1 MRRKTVPLLMLHAAR
16 ALRCAP
22 LRTRRTL
29 ALVTRQAQIYDAPT
43 LYDAAFGFRDFE
55 DEVDFL
61 CAAHEKHG
69 NTGGAPSKI
78 LELAAGPA
86 RHAVE
91 AASRGMEATA
101 VDLSAAMVRC
111 GTQIAADEDVKLDYR
126 VGDMRE
132 ALPFD
137 KVCSAWLLLG
147 SVGHLLTNDD
157 ALRCFQNARKAL
169 ADGGTLIL
177 ELPHPRETFRVDG
190 VSEDGWDV
198 PFEGGD
204 LRVRWGAEEDA
215 FDPLTQVRQASVAFE
230 TDQGRLIEERVP
242 TREYTLQEL
251 RLLADAAGFVDV
263 NTYGA
268 LDPEFVASDDDE
280 LAYRLVVVMTA

>member
-1 MRRKTVPLLMLHAAR
+1 MRRNTVTLLMLHAAR
-16 ALRCAP
+16 ALRCGT

-29 ALVTRQAQIYDAPT
+29 ALASQPRIYDAPT

-55 DEVDFL
+55 DEVAFL

-69 NTGGAPSKI
+69 NTGGAPSRI

-91 AASRGMEATA
+91 AASRGVEATA

-111 GTQIAADEDVKLDYR
+111 GTQIAKEEDVELDYR
-126 VGDMRE
+126 MGDMRE

-177 ELPHPRETFRVDG
+177 ELPHPRETFRLDG

-230 TDQGRLIEERVP
+230 TDQGQLIEERVP

-263 NTYGA
+263 ATYGA
-268 LDPEFVASDDDE
+268 LDAAFIPADDDE
-280 LAYRLVVVMTA
+280 LAYRLVVVLTA

>member
-1 MRRKTVPLLMLHAAR
+1 MLHAAR

-29 ALVTRQAQIYDAPT
+29 ALRSTQPRIYDAPT

-69 NTGGAPSKI
+69 NTGGVPSKI

-91 AASRGMEATA
+91 AASRGMEVKA
-101 VDLSAAMVRC
+101 VDLSEAMAAHGAR
-111 GTQIAADEDVKLDYR
+111 IATENDVALDYR
-126 VGDMRE
+126 VGDVRE
-132 ALPFD
+132 PLPFD

-204 LRVRWGAEEDA
+204 LRVRWGSEEDA
-215 FDPLTQVRQASVAFE
+215 FDPLTQIRQASVAFE
-230 TDQGRLIEERVP
+230 TAGTSINDIVP

-263 NTYGA
+263 ATYGA
-268 LDPEFVASDDDE
+268 LDAAFIPADDDE
-280 LAYRLVVVMTA
+280 LAYRLVVVLTA

>member
-1 MRRKTVPLLMLHAAR
+1 MLHAAR

-101 VDLSAAMVRC
+101 VDVSEAMAAH
-111 GTQIAADEDVKLDYR
+111 GAKIATQNDVALDYR
-126 VGDMRE
+126 VGDVRE
-132 ALPFD
+132 PLPFSN
-137 KVCSAWLLLG
+137 VCSAWLLLG
-147 SVGHLLTNDD
+147 CVGHLLTNDD
-157 ALRCFQNARKAL
+157 ALRCFKNARKAL

-177 ELPHPRETFRVDG
+177 ELPHPRETFRLDG
-190 VSEDGWDV
+190 VSEDGWEV

-204 LRVRWGAEEDA
+204 LRVRWGAEDDV

-263 NTYGA
+263 ATYGA
-268 LDPEFVASDDDE
+268 LDPEFVAADDDE
-280 LAYRLVVVMTA
+280 LAYRLVVVLTA

>member
-1 MRRKTVPLLMLHAAR
+1 MLHAAR

-29 ALVTRQAQIYDAPT
+29 ALASQPRIYDAPS

-61 CAAHEKHG
+61 CAAHERHG
-69 NTGGAPSKI
+69 RPGGAPSKI

-101 VDLSAAMVRC
+101 VDLSEAMVRC
-111 GTQIAADEDVKLDYR
+111 GTQIAKEEDVELDYR
-126 VGDMRE
+126 VGDVRE
-132 ALPFD
+132 PLPFTE
-137 KVCSAWLLLG
+137 VCSAWLLLG

-157 ALRCFQNARKAL
+157 ALRCFQRAKDAL
-169 ADGGTLIL
+169 KPGGTLIL

-215 FDPLTQVRQASVAFE
+215 FDPLTQIRQASVAFE
-230 TDQGRLIEERVP
+230 TDGTSITDVVP

-251 RLLADAAGFVDV
+251 RLLSKAAGFVDV
-263 NTYGA
+263 ATYGA
-268 LDPEFVASDDDE
+268 LDPEFVAADDDE
-280 LAYRLVVVMTA
+280 LAYRLVVVLTKA

>member
-1 MRRKTVPLLMLHAAR
+1 MLHAAR

-29 ALVTRQAQIYDAPT
+29 ALVTRRASQPRIYDAPT

-61 CAAHEKHG
+61 CAAHERHG
-69 NTGGAPSKI
+69 RTGGAPVKI

-91 AASRGMEATA
+91 ASKRGVDATA
-101 VDLSAAMVRC
+101 VDLSEAMAAHGV
-111 GTQIAADEDVKLDYR
+111 QIAAAEEVEVDYR

-157 ALRCFQNARKAL
+157 ALRCFQRAKDAL
-169 ADGGTLIL
+169 KPGGTLIL
-177 ELPHPRETFRVDG
+177 ELPHPRETFRLDG

-215 FDPLTQVRQASVAFE
+215 FDPLTQIRQASVAFE
-230 TDQGRLIEERVP
+230 TDQGQSITDVVP

-251 RLLADAAGFVDV
+251 RLLSKAAGFREEVA
-263 NTYGA
+263 TYGA
-268 LDPEFVASDDDE
+268 LDPEFVAADDDE

>member
-1 MRRKTVPLLMLHAAR
+1 ML
-16 ALRCAP
+16 ALRLLLLSTIVAGFAP
-22 LRTRRTL
+22 RIAPQRRHT
-29 ALVTRQAQIYDAPT
+29 
-43 LYDAAFGFRDFE
+43 
-55 DEVDFL
+55 
-61 CAAHEKHG
+61 
-69 NTGGAPSKI
+69 
-78 LELAAGPA
+78 A

-91 AASRGMEATA
+91 AASRGMEVKA
-101 VDLSAAMVRC
+101 VDLSEAMVKC
-111 GTQIAADEDVKLDYR
+111 GTQIAKEEDVALDYR
-126 VGDMRE
+126 VGDVRE
-132 ALPFD
+132 PLPFD

-204 LRVRWGAEEDA
+204 LRVRWGSEEDA
-215 FDPLTQVRQASVAFE
+215 FDPLTQIRQASVAFE
-230 TDQGRLIEERVP
+230 TAGTSINDIVP

-263 NTYGA
+263 ATYGA
-268 LDPEFVASDDDE
+268 LDAAFIPADDDE
-280 LAYRLVVVMTA
+280 LAYRLVVVLTA

>member
-1 MRRKTVPLLMLHAAR
+1 MLHAAR
-16 ALRCAP
+16 ALRCGT

-29 ALVTRQAQIYDAPT
+29 ALASQPRIYDAPT

-91 AASRGMEATA
+91 AASRGMEVTA
-101 VDLSAAMVRC
+101 VDLSEAMVRC
-111 GTQIAADEDVKLDYR
+111 GTQIAADEDVELDYR
-126 VGDMRE
+126 VGDVRE
-132 ALPFD
+132 PLPFTE
-137 KVCSAWLLLG
+137 VCSAWLLLG

-190 VSEDGWDV
+190 VSEDGWEV

-251 RLLADAAGFVDV
+251 RLLADAAGFVDM

-268 LDPEFVASDDDE
+268 LDPEFVAADDDE
-280 LAYRLVVVMTA
+280 LAYRLVVVLTA

>member
-1 MRRKTVPLLMLHAAR
+1 MLHAAR

-29 ALVTRQAQIYDAPT
+29 ALASQPRIYDAPT

-61 CAAHEKHG
+61 CKAHEKHG

-101 VDLSAAMVRC
+101 VDLSAAMVKC
-111 GTQIAADEDVKLDYR
+111 GTKIAADEDVKLDYR
-126 VGDMRE
+126 VGDVRE
-132 ALPFD
+132 PLPFD
-137 KVCSAWLLLG
+137 NVCSAWLLLG

-190 VSEDGWDV
+190 VSEDGWEV

-204 LRVRWGAEEDA
+204 LRVRWGAEDDV

-230 TDQGRLIEERVP
+230 TAGQLIEERVP

-263 NTYGA
+263 ATYGA
-268 LDPEFVASDDDE
+268 LDPEFVAADDDE
-280 LAYRLVVVMTA
+280 LAYRLVVVLTA

>member
-1 MRRKTVPLLMLHAAR
+1 MLHAAR

-101 VDLSAAMVRC
+101 VDVSEAMAAH
-111 GTQIAADEDVKLDYR
+111 GAKIATENDVALDYR
-126 VGDMRE
+126 VGDVRE
-132 ALPFD
+132 PLPFSN
-137 KVCSAWLLLG
+137 VCSAWLLLG

-157 ALRCFQNARKAL
+157 ALRCFKNARKAL

-177 ELPHPRETFRVDG
+177 ELPHPRETFRLDG
-190 VSEDGWDV
+190 VSEDGWEV

-204 LRVRWGAEEDA
+204 LRVRWGAEDDV

-263 NTYGA
+263 ATYGA
-268 LDPEFVASDDDE
+268 LDPEFVAADDDE
-280 LAYRLVVVMTA
+280 LAYRLVVVLTA

>member
-1 MRRKTVPLLMLHAAR
+1 MLHAAR

-29 ALVTRQAQIYDAPT
+29 ALVTRRRASQPRIYDAPT

-101 VDLSAAMVRC
+101 VDLSAAMVKC

-126 VGDMRE
+126 VGDVRE
-132 ALPFD
+132 PLPFD
-137 KVCSAWLLLG
+137 NVCSAWLLLG

-157 ALRCFQNARKAL
+157 A
-169 ADGGTLIL
+169 
-177 ELPHPRETFRVDG
+177 
-190 VSEDGWDV
+190 
-198 PFEGGD
+198 
-204 LRVRWGAEEDA
+204 
-215 FDPLTQVRQASVAFE
+215 
-230 TDQGRLIEERVP
+230 
-242 TREYTLQEL
+242 
-251 RLLADAAGFVDV
+251 
-263 NTYGA
+263 
-268 LDPEFVASDDDE
+268 
-280 LAYRLVVVMTA
+280 

>member
-1 MRRKTVPLLMLHAAR
+1 MLHAAR

-55 DEVDFL
+55 DEVAFL

-101 VDLSAAMVRC
+101 VDLSEAMAAHGAR
-111 GTQIAADEDVKLDYR
+111 IATENDVALDYR
-126 VGDMRE
+126 VGDVRE
-132 ALPFD
+132 ALPFNNVD
-137 KVCSAWLLLG
+137 SAWLLLG

-215 FDPLTQVRQASVAFE
+215 FDPLTQIRQASVAFE
-230 TDQGRLIEERVP
+230 TDQGQSITDVVP

-263 NTYGA
+263 ATYGA
-268 LDPEFVASDDDE
+268 LDPDFVAADDDE
-280 LAYRLVVVMTA
+280 LAYRLVVVLTA

>member
-1 MRRKTVPLLMLHAAR
+1 MLHAAR

-29 ALVTRQAQIYDAPT
+29 ALASQPRIYDAPT

-61 CAAHEKHG
+61 CAAHERHG
-69 NTGGAPSKI
+69 RTGGAPSKI

-91 AASRGMEATA
+91 AASRGMEVKA
-101 VDLSAAMVRC
+101 VDLSEAMVRC
-111 GTQIAADEDVKLDYR
+111 GTQIATENDVALDYR
-126 VGDMRE
+126 VGDVQE

-137 KVCSAWLLLG
+137 NVCSAWLLLG

-157 ALRCFQNARKAL
+157 ALRCFQRAKDAL
-169 ADGGTLIL
+169 KPGGTLIL
-177 ELPHPRETFRVDG
+177 ELPHPRETFRLDG

-215 FDPLTQVRQASVAFE
+215 FDPLTQIRQASVAFE
-230 TDQGRLIEERVP
+230 TDQGQSIEDVVP

-263 NTYGA
+263 ATYGA
-268 LDPEFVASDDDE
+268 LDAAFIPADDDE
-280 LAYRLVVVMTA
+280 LAYRLVVVLTA

>member
-1 MRRKTVPLLMLHAAR
+1 MLLTLASSLGNAGACSCYGRTRSQDSWASHQCYASRPEKSHCLPHTTLSSTALTQPAVETTREQPATTITPSMRRNTVPLLMLHAAR

-29 ALVTRQAQIYDAPT
+29 ALRRAQPRIYDAPT

-69 NTGGAPSKI
+69 NTGGAPVKI

-91 AASRGMEATA
+91 AASRGMEAKA
-101 VDLSAAMVRC
+101 VDLSEAMVKC
-111 GTQIAADEDVKLDYR
+111 GTQIAKEEDVALDYR
-126 VGDMRE
+126 VGDVRE
-132 ALPFD
+132 PLPFTD
-137 KVCSAWLLLG
+137 VCSAWLLLG

-157 ALRCFQNARKAL
+157 ALRCFQRAKDAL
-169 ADGGTLIL
+169 KTGGTLIL

-190 VSEDGWDV
+190 VS
-198 PFEGGD
+198 
-204 LRVRWGAEEDA
+204 R
-215 FDPLTQVRQASVAFE
+215 
-230 TDQGRLIEERVP
+230 GRL
-242 TREYTLQEL
+242 
-251 RLLADAAGFVDV
+251 G
-263 NTYGA
+263 GA
-268 LDPEFVASDDDE
+268 LRGRRPARA
-280 LAYRLVVVMTA
+280 LGC

>member
-29 ALVTRQAQIYDAPT
+29 ALASQPRIYDAPT

-61 CAAHEKHG
+61 CAAHERHG
-69 NTGGAPSKI
+69 RTGGAPSKI

-91 AASRGMEATA
+91 AASRGMEVKA
-101 VDLSAAMVRC
+101 VDLSEAMVRC
-111 GTQIAADEDVKLDYR
+111 GTQIAADEDIKLDYR
-126 VGDMRE
+126 VGDVRE
-132 ALPFD
+132 PLPFTE
-137 KVCSAWLLLG
+137 VCSAWLLLG

-204 LRVRWGAEEDA
+204 LRVRWGAEDDV

-263 NTYGA
+263 ATYGA
-268 LDPEFVASDDDE
+268 LDPEFVAADDDE
-280 LAYRLVVVMTA
+280 LAYRLVVVLTA

>member
-1 MRRKTVPLLMLHAAR
+1 MLHAAR

-29 ALVTRQAQIYDAPT
+29 ALVTRQAQIYDAPS

-61 CAAHEKHG
+61 CAAHERHG
-69 NTGGAPSKI
+69 RTGGAPVKI

-91 AASRGMEATA
+91 AASRGVEAKA
-101 VDLSAAMVRC
+101 VDLSSKMVAH
-111 GTQIAADEDVKLDYR
+111 GLQIATDEGVKLDYR
-126 VGDMRE
+126 VVDVRE

-157 ALRCFQNARKAL
+157 ALRCFQRAKDAL
-169 ADGGTLIL
+169 KTGGTLIL

-204 LRVRWGAEEDA
+204 LRVRWGAEDDV
-215 FDPLTQVRQASVAFE
+215 FDPLTQIRQASVAFE
-230 TDQGRLIEERVP
+230 AAGQSITDVVP

-251 RLLADAAGFVDV
+251 KLLSTAAGFREEVA
-263 NTYGA
+263 TYGA
-268 LDPEFVASDDDE
+268 LDPEFVAADDDE
-280 LAYRLVVVMTA
+280 LAYRLVVVLTK

>member
-1 MRRKTVPLLMLHAAR
+1 MRRNTVTLLMLHAAR

-61 CAAHEKHG
+61 CAAHERHG
-69 NTGGAPSKI
+69 RTGGAPVKI

-91 AASRGMEATA
+91 AASRGMEVKA
-101 VDLSAAMVRC
+101 VDLSEAMAAHGAR
-111 GTQIAADEDVKLDYR
+111 IATENDVALDYR
-126 VGDMRE
+126 VGDVRE
-132 ALPFD
+132 PLPFD

-177 ELPHPRETFRVDG
+177 ELPHPRETFRLDG
-190 VSEDGWDV
+190 VSEDGWEV
-198 PFEGGD
+198 PFEGSD
-204 LRVRWGAEEDA
+204 LRVRWGAEDDA
-215 FDPLTQVRQASVAFE
+215 FDPLTQIRQASVAFE
-230 TDQGRLIEERVP
+230 TAGTSINDVVP

-263 NTYGA
+263 ATYGA
-268 LDPEFVASDDDE
+268 LDAAFIPADDDE
-280 LAYRLVVVMTA
+280 LAYRLVVVLTA

>member
-1 MRRKTVPLLMLHAAR
+1 MLHAAR

-29 ALVTRQAQIYDAPT
+29 ALRSTQPRIYDAPT

-91 AASRGMEATA
+91 ASKRGVDATA
-101 VDLSAAMVRC
+101 IDLSEAMVKC
-111 GTQIAADEDVKLDYR
+111 GTQIAKEEDVALDYR
-126 VGDMRE
+126 VGDVRE

-157 ALRCFQNARKAL
+157 ALRCFQRAKDAL
-169 ADGGTLIL
+169 KTGGTLIL
-177 ELPHPRETFRVDG
+177 ELPHPRETFRIDG
-190 VSEDGWDV
+190 TTEDGWDV

-204 LRVRWGAEEDA
+204 LRVRWGAEDDV
-215 FDPLTQVRQASVAFE
+215 FDPLTQIRQASVAFE
-230 TDQGRLIEERVP
+230 TAGTSINDIVP

-263 NTYGA
+263 ATYGA
-268 LDPEFVASDDDE
+268 LDAAFIPADDDE
-280 LAYRLVVVMTA
+280 LAYRLVVVLTA

>member
-1 MRRKTVPLLMLHAAR
+1 MLHAAR

-29 ALVTRQAQIYDAPT
+29 ALVTRRASQPRIYDAPT

-61 CAAHEKHG
+61 CAAHERHG
-69 NTGGAPSKI
+69 RTGGAPVKI

-91 AASRGMEATA
+91 ASKRGVDATA
-101 VDLSAAMVRC
+101 VDLSEAMAAHGV
-111 GTQIAADEDVKLDYR
+111 QIAAAEEVEVDYR

-157 ALRCFQNARKAL
+157 ALRCFQRAKDTL
-169 ADGGTLIL
+169 KTGGTLIV

-190 VSEDGWDV
+190 VSEDGWEV

-215 FDPLTQVRQASVAFE
+215 FDPLTQIRQASVAFE
-230 TDQGRLIEERVP
+230 TDDTSIKDVVP

-251 RLLADAAGFVDV
+251 KLLSKAAGFREEVA
-263 NTYGA
+263 TYGA
-268 LDPEFVASDDDE
+268 LDPEFVAADDDE

>member
-1 MRRKTVPLLMLHAAR
+1 MLHAAR

-78 LELAAGPA
+78 WELAAGPA

-101 VDLSAAMVRC
+101 VDVSEAMAAH
-111 GTQIAADEDVKLDYR
+111 GAKIATENDVALDYR
-126 VGDMRE
+126 VGDVRE
-132 ALPFD
+132 PLPFSN
-137 KVCSAWLLLG
+137 VCSAWLLLG

-157 ALRCFQNARKAL
+157 ALRCFKNARKAL

-177 ELPHPRETFRVDG
+177 ELPHPRETFRLDG
-190 VSEDGWDV
+190 VSEDGWEV

-204 LRVRWGAEEDA
+204 LRVRWGAEDDVVA
-215 FDPLTQVRQASVAFE
+215 PLTQVRQASVAFE

-263 NTYGA
+263 ATYGA
-268 LDPEFVASDDDE
+268 LDPEFVAADDDE
-280 LAYRLVVVMTA
+280 LAYRLVVVLTA

>member
-1 MRRKTVPLLMLHAAR
+1 MRRNTVTLLMLHAAR
-16 ALRCAP
+16 ALRCGT

-101 VDLSAAMVRC
+101 VDLSEAMAAHGAR
-111 GTQIAADEDVKLDYR
+111 IATENDVALDYR
-126 VGDMRE
+126 VGDVRE
-132 ALPFD
+132 PLPFD
-137 KVCSAWLLLG
+137 NVCSAWLLLG

-190 VSEDGWDV
+190 VSEDGWEV

-230 TDQGRLIEERVP
+230 TDQGQSIEDVVP

-251 RLLADAAGFVDV
+251 RLLSTAAGLS
-263 NTYGA
+263 TW
-268 LDPEFVASDDDE
+268 
-280 LAYRLVVVMTA
+280 RRTARSTPNSWPRTTTSWRTGWSSC

>member
-1 MRRKTVPLLMLHAAR
+1 MLHAAR

-22 LRTRRTL
+22 LRTRRAR

-69 NTGGAPSKI
+69 NTGGGAPSKI

-101 VDLSAAMVRC
+101 VDLSAAMVKC

-157 ALRCFQNARKAL
+157 ALRCFQRAKDAL
-169 ADGGTLIL
+169 KTGGTLIL

-190 VSEDGWDV
+190 VSEDGWEV

-215 FDPLTQVRQASVAFE
+215 FDPLTQVRQASVAFA
-230 TDQGRLIEERVP
+230 TDQGQLIRDVVP

-263 NTYGA
+263 ATYGA
-268 LDPEFVASDDDE
+268 LDPEFVAADDDE
-280 LAYRLVVVMTA
+280 LAYRLVVVLTA

>member
-1 MRRKTVPLLMLHAAR
+1 MLHAAR

-29 ALVTRQAQIYDAPT
+29 ALRHASQPRIYDAPT

-69 NTGGAPSKI
+69 NTGGAPRKI

-101 VDLSAAMVRC
+101 VDLSAAMAAH
-111 GTQIAADEDVKLDYR
+111 GAKIATENDVALEYR
-126 VGDMRE
+126 VGDVRE
-132 ALPFD
+132 ALPFTEI
-137 KVCSAWLLLG
+137 CSAWLLLG

-190 VSEDGWDV
+190 VSEDGWEV

-230 TDQGRLIEERVP
+230 TAGQSITDIVP

-251 RLLADAAGFVDV
+251 RLLSTAAGFREEVA
-263 NTYGA
+263 TYGA
-268 LDPEFVASDDDE
+268 LDAAFIPADDDE
-280 LAYRLVVVMTA
+280 LAYRLVVVLTA

>member
-1 MRRKTVPLLMLHAAR
+1 MLHAAR

-29 ALVTRQAQIYDAPT
+29 ALRSTQPRIYDAPT

-91 AASRGMEATA
+91 AASRGMGAKA
-101 VDLSAAMVRC
+101 VDLSAAMAAQGAR
-111 GTQIAADEDVKLDYR
+111 IATENDVALDYR
-126 VGDMRE
+126 VGDVRE
-132 ALPFD
+132 ELPFTD
-137 KVCSAWLLLG
+137 VCSAWLLLG

-204 LRVRWGAEEDA
+204 LRVRWGSEEDA
-215 FDPLTQVRQASVAFE
+215 FDPLTQIRQASVAFE
-230 TDQGRLIEERVP
+230 TDGTSITDVVP

-268 LDPEFVASDDDE
+268 LDPEFVAADDDE
-280 LAYRLVVVMTA
+280 LAYRLVVVLTA

>member
-101 VDLSAAMVRC
+101 VDLSAAMVKC
-111 GTQIAADEDVKLDYR
+111 GTQIAKEEDVALDYR
-126 VGDMRE
+126 VGDVRE

-137 KVCSAWLLLG
+137 NVCSAWLLLG

-190 VSEDGWDV
+190 VSEDGWEV

-215 FDPLTQVRQASVAFE
+215 FDPLTQVRQASVVFE
-230 TDQGRLIEERVP
+230 TDGQSITDVVP

-263 NTYGA
+263 ATYGA
-268 LDPEFVASDDDE
+268 LDPEFVAADDDE
-280 LAYRLVVVMTA
+280 LAYRLVVVLTA

>member
-1 MRRKTVPLLMLHAAR
+1 MLHAAR

-22 LRTRRTL
+22 LPTRRTL
-29 ALVTRQAQIYDAPT
+29 ALASQPRIYDAPQ

-61 CAAHEKHG
+61 CKAHEKHG

-91 AASRGMEATA
+91 AASRGVEAKA
-101 VDLSAAMVRC
+101 VDLSEAMVKC
-111 GTQIAADEDVKLDYR
+111 GSQIAKEEDVALDYR
-126 VGDMRE
+126 VGDVRE
-132 ALPFD
+132 PLPFD

-157 ALRCFQNARKAL
+157 ALLCFQRAKDAL
-169 ADGGTLIL
+169 KTGGTLIL
-177 ELPHPRETFRVDG
+177 ELPHPRETFRLDG

-215 FDPLTQVRQASVAFE
+215 FDPLTQIRQASVAFE
-230 TDQGRLIEERVP
+230 TAGTSINDVVP

-263 NTYGA
+263 ATYGA
-268 LDPEFVASDDDE
+268 LDPEFVAADDDE
-280 LAYRLVVVMTA
+280 LAYRLVVVLTA

>member
-1 MRRKTVPLLMLHAAR
+1 MLHAAR

-29 ALVTRQAQIYDAPT
+29 ALRSTQPRIYDAPT

-69 NTGGAPSKI
+69 NTGGAPRKI

-111 GTQIAADEDVKLDYR
+111 GTQIAADEDIKLDYR
-126 VGDMRE
+126 VGDVRE
-132 ALPFD
+132 PLPFTE
-137 KVCSAWLLLG
+137 VCSAWLLLG

-157 ALRCFQNARKAL
+157 ALRCFQRAKDAL
-169 ADGGTLIL
+169 KTGGTLIL
-177 ELPHPRETFRVDG
+177 ELPHPRETFRIDG
-190 VSEDGWDV
+190 TTEDGWDV

-204 LRVRWGAEEDA
+204 LRVRWGAEDDA
-215 FDPLTQVRQASVAFE
+215 FDPLTQIRQASVAFE
-230 TDQGRLIEERVP
+230 TAGTSINDVVP

-263 NTYGA
+263 ATYGA
-268 LDPEFVASDDDE
+268 LDAAFIPADDDE
-280 LAYRLVVVMTA
+280 LAYRLVVVLTA

>member
-1 MRRKTVPLLMLHAAR
+1 MLHAAR

-91 AASRGMEATA
+91 AASRGVEATA
-101 VDLSAAMVRC
+101 VDVSEAMAAH
-111 GTQIAADEDVKLDYR
+111 GAKIATENDVALDYR
-126 VGDMRE
+126 VGDVRE

-157 ALRCFQNARKAL
+157 ALRCLKNARKAL

-204 LRVRWGAEEDA
+204 LRVRWGAEEDV

-263 NTYGA
+263 ATYGA
-268 LDPEFVASDDDE
+268 LDPEFVAADDDE
-280 LAYRLVVVMTA
+280 LAYRLVVVLTA

>member
-1 MRRKTVPLLMLHAAR
+1 MLHAAR

-29 ALVTRQAQIYDAPT
+29 ALVTRRASQPRIYDAPT

-91 AASRGMEATA
+91 ASKRGVDATA
-101 VDLSAAMVRC
+101 IDLSEAMVKC
-111 GTQIAADEDVKLDYR
+111 GTQIAKEEDVKLDYR
-126 VGDMRE
+126 VGDVRE
-132 ALPFD
+132 PLPFTE
-137 KVCSAWLLLG
+137 VCSAWLLLG

-157 ALRCFQNARKAL
+157 ALRCFQRAKDAL
-169 ADGGTLIL
+169 KPGGTLIL
-177 ELPHPRETFRVDG
+177 ELPHPRETFRLDG

-204 LRVRWGAEEDA
+204 LRVRWGAEDDV
-215 FDPLTQVRQASVAFE
+215 FDPLTQIRQASVAFE
-230 TDQGRLIEERVP
+230 TAGTSINDIVP

-263 NTYGA
+263 ATYGA
-268 LDPEFVASDDDE
+268 LDAAFIPADDDE
-280 LAYRLVVVMTA
+280 LAYRLVVVLTA

>member
-1 MRRKTVPLLMLHAAR
+1 MLHAAR

-29 ALVTRQAQIYDAPT
+29 ALVTRRASQPRIYDAPT

-61 CAAHEKHG
+61 CAAHERHG
-69 NTGGAPSKI
+69 RTGGAPVKI

-91 AASRGMEATA
+91 ASKRGVDATA
-101 VDLSAAMVRC
+101 VDLSEAMAAHGV
-111 GTQIAADEDVKLDYR
+111 QIAAAEEVEVDYR

-157 ALRCFQNARKAL
+157 ALRCFQRAKDTL
-169 ADGGTLIL
+169 KTGGTLIV

-204 LRVRWGAEEDA
+204 LRVRWGAEDDV
-215 FDPLTQVRQASVAFE
+215 FDPLTQIRQASVAFE
-230 TDQGRLIEERVP
+230 TAGTSINDIVP

-263 NTYGA
+263 ATYGA
-268 LDPEFVASDDDE
+268 LDAAFIPADDDE
-280 LAYRLVVVMTA
+280 LAYRLVVVLTA